1 MNIIST
7 DVTFDQI
14 SFFDAM
20 SAVDVDAGS
29 IPNRGN
35 NSQAEVALDE
45 SVWLHPVLEL
55 SVAKDYL
62 ESFKEETV
70 AMLLARIDGHGIIPQ
85 TWNVGP
91 HKKRK
96 DIQVYWGDVEG
107 SEWPAMKTTG
117 KIDACVNTCARI
129 LGDIDMGPH
138 LDKFTK
144 SGRVV
149 HQFDA
154 MTHLRY
160 FETHG
165 FMIID
170 PRDFC
175 VTTTTKHLADGRV
188 IIASRSITSSSEFG
202 WKHGYARAQ
211 ALLTGYIMEPHEA
224 DPAKCDA
231 KVYAH
236 IDFGGK
242 FPAPLF
248 KMFGLA
254 APIKIFE
261 QLQKLAA
268 AAMTSS
274 I

>member
-55 SVAKDYL
+55 SVAKDNL

-107 SEWPAMKTTG
+107 SDWPAMKTTG

-129 LGDIDMGPH
+129 LGDIDMGPQ

-144 SGRVV
+144 S
-149 HQFDA
+149 
-154 MTHLRY
+154 
-160 FETHG
+160 
-165 FMIID
+165 
-170 PRDFC
+170 
-175 VTTTTKHLADGRV
+175 
-188 IIASRSITSSSEFG
+188 
-202 WKHGYARAQ
+202 
-211 ALLTGYIMEPHEA
+211 ALLTDYIMEPHEA

>member
-1 MNIIST
+1 
-7 DVTFDQI
+7 
-14 SFFDAM
+14 M
-20 SAVDVDAGS
+20 SAADVDAGS

-55 SVAKDYL
+55 SVAKANL

-85 TWNVGP
+85 TWN
-91 HKKRK
+91 
-96 DIQVYWGDVEG
+96 G
-107 SEWPAMKTTG
+107 SEWPAMKTIG
-117 KIDACVNTCARI
+117 KIGACVNTCARI
-129 LGDIDMGPH
+129 LADIDMGH
-138 LDKFTK
+138 QLDKFTK

-149 HQFDA
+149 HQFDD
-154 MTHLRY
+154 MTDLRY
-160 FETHG
+160 FKTHG

-175 VTTTTKHLADGRV
+175 VITTTKHLADGRV

-211 ALLTGYIMEPHEA
+211 ALLTGYIMDPHEV

-242 FPAPLF
+242 FPAPLI